1 MSKKGHLTAADWDSI
16 RAKHAAMTPEQARAW
31 IRSVMGPPRRTLE
44 GKEREEMLLL
54 LALKEP
60 VSNSNNQHAWTDVYH
75 VGQRVFHVTSFPA
88 NGDDVILEEM
98 LSEEDA

>member
-1 MSKKGHLTAADWDSI
+1 MRESQHLTAADWEAI

-31 IRSVMGPPRRTLE
+31 IRKVVGPSRRTLE
-44 GKEREEMLLL
+44 GKEREDMLLM

-75 VGQRVFHVTSFPA
+75 VGRQVFHVTSFSA
-88 NGDDVILEEM
+88 SGDDIVEEILLEENV
-98 LSEEDA
+98 